1 MTNRKAIFA
10 LSAAALLAASQA
22 AYAAPA
28 GFGTAGT
35 AGLSGPGSF
44 RNSGIANQRMYLN
57 NGGSDPFSNRVRS
70 GMSGTS
76 TTTGGAGRAGLPPVS

>member
-22 AYAAPA
+22 AYAAH
-28 GFGTAGT
+28 GFGTGGT
-35 AGLSGPGSF
+35 AGLKGLAGF

-57 NGGSDPFSNRVRS
+57 NGGSDPFSNPVRS
-70 GMSGTS
+70 GTSGTS
-76 TTTGGAGRAGLPPVS
+76 MTGGAGRAGLPPVT